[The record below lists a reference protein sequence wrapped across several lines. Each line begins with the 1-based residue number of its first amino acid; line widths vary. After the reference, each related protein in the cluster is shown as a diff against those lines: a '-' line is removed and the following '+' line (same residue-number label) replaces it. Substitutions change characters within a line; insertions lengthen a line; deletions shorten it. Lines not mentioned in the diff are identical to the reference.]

1 MGMKSDLKMPAP
13 SQCFVHKPDEKRQ
26 LEHCIEKAMLDL
38 LSKCMF
44 GGIMITY
51 NAPGFPLYYI
61 DEQDAVSFELS
72 KPEAHLI
79 AAVEESHDQ
88 LPSARGPRKCKG
100 RDRTGPSQLE
110 ITIQRHIECCA
121 EAKAISG

>member
-1 MGMKSDLKMPAP
+1 MKSDLKMPAP

-61 DEQDAVSFELS
+61 DEQTTFFSFAFPAITRIQSPFPLHQFSGLLS
-72 KPEAHLI
+72 IL
-79 AAVEESHDQ
+79 
-88 LPSARGPRKCKG
+88 
-100 RDRTGPSQLE
+100 
-110 ITIQRHIECCA
+110 
-121 EAKAISG
+121 

>member
-1 MGMKSDLKMPAP
+1 MKSDLKMPAP

-51 NAPGFPLYYI
+51 NAPGFPL
-61 DEQDAVSFELS
+61 
-72 KPEAHLI
+72 
-79 AAVEESHDQ
+79 
-88 LPSARGPRKCKG
+88 
-100 RDRTGPSQLE
+100 
-110 ITIQRHIECCA
+110 
-121 EAKAISG
+121 

>member
-13 SQCFVHKPDEKRQ
+13 SQCFVHKPNEKRQ

-61 DEQDAVSFELS
+61 DEQMLS
-72 KPEAHLI
+72 LLNYPSQRDLI
-79 AAVEESHDQ
+79 AAGEESA
-88 LPSARGPRKCKG
+88 ARL
-100 RDRTGPSQLE
+100 LE
-110 ITIQRHIECCA
+110 SE
-121 EAKAISG
+121 

>member
-1 MGMKSDLKMPAP
+1 MKSDLKMPAP

-61 DEQDAVSFELS
+61 DEQMLS
-72 KPEAHLI
+72 LLNYPSQTDLI
-79 AAVEESHDQ
+79 AAVGKAMINCLRPE
-88 LPSARGPRKCKG
+88 
-100 RDRTGPSQLE
+100 DRENVKAEIHRPFSLE

>member
-61 DEQDAVSFELS
+61 DEQMLS
-72 KPEAHLI
+72 LLNYPSQRDLI
-79 AAVEESHDQ
+79 AAVGKTMLS
-88 LPSARGPRKCKG
+88 L
-100 RDRTGPSQLE
+100 
-110 ITIQRHIECCA
+110 IHISPKQSPKQAGINPNFSPPGSRAMER
-121 EAKAISG
+121 SGWV